1 MQKNQMTDQ
10 SAPITLKEENSSIY
24 AECVNDL
31 ERFCKSKISGC
42 QLIIKVDPR
51 PDRVEAFKIKL
62 EYWQIKLASLSEE
75 LGFFTVQQHK
85 NKQAGQ

>member
-1 MQKNQMTDQ
+1 MTDQ
-10 SAPITLKEENSSIY
+10 PAPITLKEENSSIY
-24 AECVNDL
+24 AECVNEL
-31 ERFCKSKISGC
+31 ERYCKSRISGC
-42 QLIIKVDPR
+42 KLMIDTSR
-51 PDRVEAFKIKL
+51 DRKEYYQVKL